1 MFRKLFTVSSVLI
14 VEVVLTYLFSSTS
27 KTSPGSWA
35 VFIGIM
41 TTLFLLF
48 KNNRQPIYT
57 PLQHYQWHRV
67 AGIELKEMNN
77 YFERNLALIASLS
90 FTCIGLIISFYSVSQ
105 FF

>member
-1 MFRKLFTVSSVLI
+1 MFKKLFTVSSVLI

-35 VFIGIM
+35 VSIGIM

-67 AGIELKEMNN
+67 AGIELKEMDN

-90 FTCIGLIISFYSVSQ
+90 YTCFGLVFFLHSFSQ
-105 FF
+105 IF